1 MKAIGVRAEQTD
13 PMQANGDWDGYT
25 LVIQSPD
32 MWRCL
37 MKIWTQSNSASDAKN
52 TAVIFV
58 SIELSRKGWL
68 IAIHTPVVDKV
79 GLHKLKAGDY
89 SGLLSLIHRVMKKT
103 ERTIGGPVKVL
114 SCYEAGYDGF
124 WLHRLLTKAGIINH
138 VIDPAS
144 LQVNRRARRAKTD
157 RIDVIGLLR
166 ALMAFYRGEDQ
177 VFSVVQVPSIE
188 EEDVRR
194 IHRERERL
202 IKERIQHVNRIK
214 GLLATQ
220 GIYDY
225 EPLKRG
231 RRERLEATETAMG
244 TPVPY
249 HLRHEIMR
257 HLQRLELVLEMIR
270 AVEAQR
276 DALAEAEPVANQDS
290 QKIQQLATLRA
301 IGPQFATVL
310 ANEVFQKNFANRR
323 QVASYAGLSPS
334 PFNSG
339 SLVREQGI
347 SKAGNPRARTTM
359 IEMAWLWLRYQPQ
372 SALTRWF
379 HKRVGTGTGRVRR
392 ITIVAL
398 ARKLLIALWR
408 FLETGLVP
416 DGAKFKT

>member
-1 MKAIGVRAEQTD
+1 MKTWNPSIPT
-13 PMQANGDWDGYT
+13 
-25 LVIQSPD
+25 
-32 MWRCL
+32 
-37 MKIWTQSNSASDAKN
+37 SDAEN
-52 TAVIFV
+52 AAVIFV
-58 SIELSRKGWL
+58 SIELSKKGWL
-68 IAIHTPVVDKV
+68 IAIHTPLADKV
-79 GLHKLKAGDY
+79 GLHKLKSGD
-89 SGLLSLIHRVMKKT
+89 SAGLLALIRRITKKV
-103 ERTIGGPVKVL
+103 ERTMSGPVKVL

-124 WLHRLLTKAGIINH
+124 WLHRVLAEAGIINH

-157 RIDVIGLLR
+157 RIDAIGMLR
-166 ALMAFYRGEDQ
+166 ALMAFHRGEDQ

-188 EEDVRR
+188 KEDARR

-220 GIYDY
+220 GSYDY
-225 EPLKRG
+225 EPLRRH
-231 RRERLEATETAMG
+231 RRERFEALETALG
-244 TPVPY
+244 TPIPR

-257 HLQRLELVLEMIR
+257 HLQRLELVLEMIG

-276 DALAEAEPVANQDS
+276 DAVVEAEPAANES
-290 QKIQQLATLRA
+290 SRKIQQLVTLKA

-310 ANEVFQKNFANRR
+310 VGEVFHKHFANRR
-323 QVASYAGLSPS
+323 QVASYAGLAPS

-359 IEMAWLWLRYQPQ
+359 IEMAWLWLRYQPC
-372 SALTRWF
+372 SALARWF
-379 HKRVGTGTGRVRR
+379 HERVGTGTGRARR

-408 FLETGLVP
+408 FLETGLLP
-416 DGAKFKT
+416 DGAELKA

>member
-1 MKAIGVRAEQTD
+1 MKAQTPSIPTRDAE
-13 PMQANGDWDGYT
+13 
-25 LVIQSPD
+25 
-32 MWRCL
+32 
-37 MKIWTQSNSASDAKN
+37 
-52 TAVIFV
+52 TAVVIYV
-58 SIELSRKGWL
+58 SIELSKKYWL
-68 IAIHTPVVDKV
+68 IGIHTPLADKI
-79 GLHKLKAGDY
+79 GLHKVEAGD
-89 SGLLSLIHRVMKKT
+89 SAGLLALIRRIAKKI
-103 ERTIGGPVKVL
+103 ERTMGAPVKVL

-124 WLHRLLTKAGIINH
+124 WLHRVLAEAGIINH

-157 RIDVIGLLR
+157 RIDALGMLR
-166 ALMAFYRGEDQ
+166 ALMAFERGEEQ
-177 VFSVVQVPSIE
+177 VFSVVQVPSVDR
-188 EEDVRR
+188 EDARR
-194 IHRERERL
+194 VHRERERL

-225 EPLKRG
+225 EPL
-231 RRERLEATETAMG
+231 RRHRRDRFEALETAMG
-244 TPVPY
+244 TPIPK
-249 HLRHEIMR
+249 HLRNEIMR

-276 DALAEAEPVANQDS
+276 DSVIEADPAANES
-290 QKIQQLATLRA
+290 SRKIQHLVRLKA

-310 ANEVFQKNFANRR
+310 VGEVLHKQFANRR
-323 QVASYAGLSPS
+323 QVASYAGLAPS

-359 IEMAWLWLRYQPQ
+359 IEMAWLWLRYQPR
-372 SALTRWF
+372 SALSRWF
-379 HKRVGTGTGRVRR
+379 HERVGTGTGRVRR

-408 FLETGLVP
+408 FVETGLLP
-416 DGAKFKT
+416 DGAELKA

>member
-1 MKAIGVRAEQTD
+1 MK
-13 PMQANGDWDGYT
+13 
-25 LVIQSPD
+25 S
-32 MWRCL
+32 
-37 MKIWTQSNSASDAKN
+37 WTPSNSTSDAKN
-52 TAVIFV
+52 AAVIFV

-68 IAIHTPVVDKV
+68 VAIHTPLADKI
-79 GLHKLKAGDY
+79 GLHKLQAGDNA
-89 SGLLSLIHRVMKKT
+89 SLLSLIRRNSKKV
-103 ERTIGGPVKVL
+103 ERTKSEPVRVL

-124 WLHRLLTKAGIINH
+124 WLHRFLAEAGIFNH

-144 LQVNRRARRAKTD
+144 LQINRRARRAKTD
-157 RIDVIGLLR
+157 RIDAIGMLR

-177 VFSVVQVPSIE
+177 VFSVVQVPSVE
-188 EEDVRR
+188 KEDARR

-220 GIYDY
+220 GSYDY
-225 EPLKRG
+225 EPLKRH
-231 RRERLEATETAMG
+231 RRERFEALETAMG
-244 TPVPY
+244 TPIPH

-270 AVEAQR
+270 EVEAQR
-276 DALAEAEPVANQDS
+276 DAVIEAEPEANES
-290 QKIQQLATLRA
+290 SRKTQQLVTLKA

-310 ANEVFQKNFANRR
+310 VGEVFHKNFVNRR

-372 SALTRWF
+372 SVLARWF
-379 HKRVGTGTGRVRR
+379 HERAGTSTGRVRR

-408 FLETGLVP
+408 FLETGLLP
-416 DGAKFKT
+416 DGAELKV

>member
-1 MKAIGVRAEQTD
+1 MKSWNPSLPTSD
-13 PMQANGDWDGYT
+13 T
-25 LVIQSPD
+25 
-32 MWRCL
+32 
-37 MKIWTQSNSASDAKN
+37 KNSA
-52 TAVIFV
+52 VIYV
-58 SIELSRKGWL
+58 SIELSKMGWL
-68 IAIHTPVVDKV
+68 TAVHTPSADKV
-79 GLHKLKAGDY
+79 GLHKLKAGD
-89 SGLLSLIHRVMKKT
+89 SAGLLALLHRITKKV
-103 ERTIGGPVKVL
+103 ERTKNGPVKVL

-124 WLHRLLTKAGIINH
+124 WLHRVLVEAGIINH

-157 RIDVIGLLR
+157 RIDAIGMLR
-166 ALMAFYRGEDQ
+166 ALMAYHRGEDQ

-188 EEDVRR
+188 KEDARR
-194 IHRERERL
+194 VHRERERL

-220 GIYDY
+220 GSYDY
-225 EPLKRG
+225 EPLRRH
-231 RRERLEATETAMG
+231 RRERFEALETAMG
-244 TPVPY
+244 TPIPR
-249 HLRHEIMR
+249 HLRHEILR

-276 DALAEAEPVANQDS
+276 DAVVEAEPAANES
-290 QKIQQLATLRA
+290 NRKIQQLVKLKA

-310 ANEVFQKNFANRR
+310 VGEVFHKHFANRR
-323 QVASYAGLSPS
+323 QVASYAGLAPS

-359 IEMAWLWLRYQPQ
+359 IEMAWLWLRYQPH
-372 SALTRWF
+372 SAFARWF
-379 HKRVGTGTGRVRR
+379 HERVGTGTGRARR

-408 FLETGLVP
+408 FLETGLLP
-416 DGAKFKT
+416 DGAELKA

>member
-1 MKAIGVRAEQTD
+1 MKTRIPSIPTRDAE
-13 PMQANGDWDGYT
+13 
-25 LVIQSPD
+25 
-32 MWRCL
+32 
-37 MKIWTQSNSASDAKN
+37 
-52 TAVIFV
+52 TAVVIYV
-58 SIELSRKGWL
+58 SIELSKKSWL
-68 IAIHTPVVDKV
+68 IGIHTPLADKI
-79 GLHKLKAGDY
+79 GLHKVEAGD
-89 SGLLSLIHRVMKKT
+89 SAGLLTLIRRITKKI
-103 ERTIGGPVKVL
+103 ERTMRGPVKVL

-124 WLHRLLTKAGIINH
+124 WLHRVLAEAGIINH

-157 RIDVIGLLR
+157 RIDALGMLR
-166 ALMAFYRGEDQ
+166 ALMAFQRGEEQ
-177 VFSVVQVPSIE
+177 VFSVVQVPSVE
-188 EEDVRR
+188 REDARR
-194 IHRERERL
+194 VHRERERL

-225 EPLKRG
+225 EPLRRH
-231 RRERLEATETAMG
+231 RRERFEALETAIG
-244 TPVPY
+244 TPIPD
-249 HLRHEIMR
+249 HLRNELMR
-257 HLQRLELVLEMIR
+257 HLRRLELVLEMIR

-276 DALAEAEPVANQDS
+276 DSVVDAEPAANES
-290 QKIQQLATLRA
+290 SRKIQHLVRLKA

-310 ANEVFQKNFANRR
+310 VGEVFHKHFANRR
-323 QVASYAGLSPS
+323 QVASYAGLAPS

-372 SALTRWF
+372 SALSRWF
-379 HKRVGTGTGRVRR
+379 HERVGTGTGRVRR

-408 FLETGLVP
+408 FLETGLLP
-416 DGAKFKT
+416 DGAELKV